1 VVPASPAAS
10 ASPVMPSMGSRILKE
25 MGFATGIHPSEP
37 LTLALP
43 LSADSFEI
51 EVVPVP
57 LPLLKITSDAI
68 VDYGL
73 KKSQKWLIESFREVV
88 KGDVTHMAILK
99 DLEESFRKASK
110 EDHEVWS
117 SEEDRELETTKE
129 ELERVLGGHW
139 LGSTSVPFSSMPEK
153 QDANSA
159 GALALGER
167 LRLSLGSGTPI
178 HKQTARYYQR
188 AKKERGIRVNDSLL
202 ETVESFS
209 VPQIH
214 YQSKPI
220 AGFVAQNSLEVA
232 HG

>member
-1 VVPASPAAS
+1 
-10 ASPVMPSMGSRILKE
+10 
-25 MGFATGIHPSEP
+25 
-37 LTLALP
+37 
-43 LSADSFEI
+43 
-51 EVVPVP
+51 
-57 LPLLKITSDAI
+57 LLKITSDAI

-139 LGSTSVPFSSMPEK
+139 LGSTSVPFSSMLEK

-159 GALALGER
+159 GALALER
-167 LRLSLGSGTPI
+167 GYACLWAVGLLYISKLRDITKEL
-178 HKQTARYYQR
+178 R
-188 AKKERGIRVNDSLL
+188 KKEEFG
-202 ETVESFS
+202 
-209 VPQIH
+209 
-214 YQSKPI
+214 
-220 AGFVAQNSLEVA
+220 
-232 HG
+232 